1 LSVSV
6 VVGLIVGGIHVGLSV
21 GVVVGLIVG
30 GSNFGLSVD
39 GVPVGL
45 RGGLFVLWRRGCVFW
60 VARAGCKSPP

>member
-1 LSVSV
+1 
-6 VVGLIVGGIHVGLSV
+6 LIVGGAHVGLSV

-30 GSNFGLSVD
+30 GAHVGLNVD